1 MTYAE
6 LVKQVKK
13 NIKIS
18 DKNMVKNHFA
28 VEFDIYGEGEGAFYV
43 EFLDGKVDV
52 EPYEYYDYDIRIRTD
67 AETALQLTGGTMDF
81 EKALLTGR
89 LSADGKVDR
98 LANLGKVLK
107 KDSKK
112 ISKKEDPKK
121 ISKKEEPKKISKKPA
136 AKSIETKK
144 AKKSIGA
151 KKEAGRISAK

>member
-13 NIKIS
+13 NIKVS
-18 DKNMVKNHFA
+18 DKNIAKNHFA

-43 EFLDGKVDV
+43 EFSDGKVDV

-67 AETALQLTGGTMDF
+67 AETALKLSGGTLDF
-81 EKALLTGR
+81 EKALLEGKI
-89 LSADGKVDR
+89 SAEGKVDR
-98 LANLGKVLK
+98 LAKLGQALR
-107 KDSKK
+107 KDAEK

-121 ISKKEEPKKISKKPA
+121 ISKKAEPKMISKRPA

-144 AKKSIGA
+144 ATKSIGE
-151 KKEAGRISAK
+151 KKTAGRISKK